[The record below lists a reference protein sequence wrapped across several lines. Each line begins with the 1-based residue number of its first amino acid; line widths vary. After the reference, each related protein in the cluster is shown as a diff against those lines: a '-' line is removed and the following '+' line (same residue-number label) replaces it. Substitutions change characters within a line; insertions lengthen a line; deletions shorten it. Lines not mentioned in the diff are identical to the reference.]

1 VSELASEPIGT
12 VSTAVRPDIRT
23 VEQFLYREARLADE
37 HRYDE
42 WESLWTDDGLYWVP
56 AGGDDTDPT
65 TRMSIVYDNRNR
77 ISTRIKQLNTGRRHS
92 QIPQSRLRRVVSNV
106 EIVGPVVDGAGSDTE
121 VGANFVLVESRE
133 RGKELW
139 AGRYTYRL
147 RAVDDGLRMAYKKV
161 ALVDNEHAV
170 PTLSF
175 LI

>member
-1 VSELASEPIGT
+1 VSAALEL
-12 VSTAVRPDIRT
+12 DIRT

-37 HRYDE
+37 HRYDD
-42 WESLWTDDGLYWVP
+42 WEALWTDDGHYWVP
-56 AGGDDTDPT
+56 AGGDDVDPST
-65 TRMSIVYDNRNR
+65 HMSIINDNRNR
-77 ISTRIKQLNTGRRHS
+77 IATRISQLKTGRRHS
-92 QIPQSRLRRVVSNV
+92 QIPRSRLRRVVSNV
-106 EIVGPVVDGAGSDTE
+106 EMEDDCA

-147 RAVDDGLRMAYKKV
+147 RVVEGELKMAYKKV
-161 ALVDNEHAV
+161 ALVDNELAI

>member
-1 VSELASEPIGT
+1 MIA
-12 VSTAVRPDIRT
+12 DIRT

-37 HRYDE
+37 HRYDD
-42 WESLWTDDGLYWVP
+42 WEALWTDDGHYWVP
-56 AGGDDTDPT
+56 AGGDDTDPA
-65 TRMSIVYDNRNR
+65 TRMSIINDNRNR
-77 ISTRIKQLNTGRRHS
+77 IATRISQLKTGRRHS
-92 QIPQSRLRRVVSNV
+92 QIPRSRLRRVVSNV
-106 EIVGPVVDGAGSDTE
+106 ELEGPDA

-147 RAVDDGLRMAYKKV
+147 RLVDGELRMASKKV
-161 ALVDNEHAV
+161 VLVDNELAI

>member
-1 VSELASEPIGT
+1 VSAALEL
-12 VSTAVRPDIRT
+12 DIRT

-37 HRYDE
+37 HRYDD
-42 WESLWTDDGLYWVP
+42 WEALWTDDGHYWVP
-56 AGGDDTDPT
+56 AGGDDVDPST
-65 TRMSIVYDNRNR
+65 HMSIINDNRNR
-77 ISTRIKQLNTGRRHS
+77 IATRISQLKTGRRHS
-92 QIPQSRLRRVVSNV
+92 QIPRSRLRRVVSNV
-106 EIVGPVVDGAGSDTE
+106 EIEDDGA

-147 RAVDDGLRMAYKKV
+147 RVVEGELKMAYKKV
-161 ALVDNEHAV
+161 ALVDNELAI